1 MGEGS
6 VFMEGINALRH
17 RILLLSQ
24 FLLICAVVYLKLRAD
39 SAYFLT
45 PDSHYY
51 LQAAQNL
58 LAGNGYRIVFEGK
71 ETFCAIWPV
80 GYSALIAGVSA
91 LSTFSVETA
100 SKIVNLMALAGCFWL
115 IYRRFQDK
123 AWFVAL
129 GLMTSSLVQLYTNT
143 WSETVFLFFV
153 LGFCAHPFS
162 KLEKRDEAFWAM
174 GAFLTRYA
182 ALFLLIPFLIQR
194 KFRAVI
200 YYLLFISGYLLYNFY
215 QTHTFTGGHG
225 FWPEEPM
232 GVRVW
237 RGIRGLGEEILFF
250 AVRDW
255 DLKRLTLSASAQW
268 FIYGVALLQLLILT
282 TICWFVGPS
291 VKPVFKNGLKILF
304 RRGFGLQ
311 IRNGMTNVFF
321 LVGISYLLFTIVIYV
336 TDASIESLYFRRLA
350 PASLLFTLGILG
362 WVSQQKDIF
371 EKTKWLFVAFFAL
384 SIIHAL
390 PK

>member
-1 MGEGS
+1 MLNR
-6 VFMEGINALRH
+6 FALF
-17 RILLLSQ
+17 SQ

-58 LAGNGYRIVFEGK
+58 LAENGYRIVFEGK
-71 ETFCAIWPV
+71 ETFCAIWPM
-80 GYSALIAGVSA
+80 GYSVLIAGVSA
-91 LSTFSVETA
+91 LTTLSVETA
-100 SKIVNLMALAGCFWL
+100 SKIVNLLALAGCFWL
-115 IYRRFQDK
+115 ILRRFQDK

-153 LGFCAHPFS
+153 LGFCDLP
-162 KLEKRDEAFWAM
+162 LPDRGGVRVGPPRGGILWAT

-182 ALFLLIPFLIQR
+182 GVFLLIPLLIQR
-194 KFRAVI
+194 RFRAAI

-225 FWPEEPM
+225 FWPNEPFEERLLK
-232 GVRVW
+232 GV
-237 RGIRGLGEEILFF
+237 RGLGEEFLFF

-255 DLKRLTLSASAQW
+255 DLKNGTLNASAAW

-282 TICWFVGPS
+282 TICWFIGPS

-304 RRGFGLQ
+304 SRGFRLQ
-311 IRNGMTNVFF
+311 IRNGIENVFF
-321 LVGISYLLFTIVIYV
+321 LVAISYLLFTIVIYF

-362 WVSQQKDIF
+362 WVSQQKAIF
-371 EKTKWLFVAFFAL
+371 EKTKWLFVAFFVL
-384 SIIHAL
+384 SIIHAI

>member
-1 MGEGS
+1 MLNR
-6 VFMEGINALRH
+6 FALFF
-17 RILLLSQ
+17 Q

-58 LAGNGYRIVFEGK
+58 LNGKGYVITFEGK
-71 ETFCAIWPV
+71 ETFCAIWPT
-80 GYSALIAGVSA
+80 GYSALIALVSW
-91 LSTFSVETA
+91 LTTFSVEIS
-100 SKIVNLMALAGCFWL
+100 SKIINLLALGGCFWL
-115 IYRRFQDK
+115 LQRRFQDK
-123 AWFVAL
+123 AWFMAL

-153 LGFCAHPFS
+153 LGFVFPRFS
-162 KLEKRDEAFWAM
+162 YKEKVQGDEVMWAI

-182 ALFLLIPFLIQR
+182 AVFLLIPLLIQR
-194 KFRAVI
+194 RFRAAF
-200 YYLLFISGYLLYNFY
+200 YYSVFIIGYLFFNFY
-215 QTHTFTGGHG
+215 QTRTFTGGHG
-225 FWPEEPM
+225 FRPEEPM

-237 RGIRGLGEEILFF
+237 RGLRGLGEELLFF

-255 DLKRLTLSASAQW
+255 DLKNGDLSDSGKW
-268 FIYGVALLQLLILT
+268 FIYGVALLQFLIAGVIVWRFYKEKDSDASARQT
-282 TICWFVGPS
+282 V
-291 VKPVFKNGLKILF
+291 
-304 RRGFGLQ
+304 
-311 IRNGMTNVFF
+311 GMTKSAFF
-321 LVGISYLLFTIVIYV
+321 LTALAYLLFTIVVYL

-362 WVSQQKDIF
+362 WVSEQKHLF
-371 EKTKWLFVAFFAL
+371 ERTQWLFVAFFVL
-384 SIIHAL
+384 SIIHAI